1 MINVSGSVRRT
12 LSSAREVT
20 DLVLGHYMS
29 AVQAHSEGGHV
40 AWSTAVAPPSEIM
53 YTLGIQPLFPENYA
67 CVSTV
72 MKTVGN
78 MFDASE
84 ANGLSRDLCS
94 YARCVVGSVLGCEAP
109 FGGME
114 KPDVLISTKNVCTSY
129 LKWWQTMAH
138 ELNCPLHVVDCPRIT
153 EKIEAFHVEYVA
165 KQLKRLASE
174 LEKITGRNLEEERL
188 KEAVRLS
195 DAAAQL
201 WRTVLDSRK
210 SRPSPM
216 GVTDSSAAMFPM
228 VASAGTK
235 EAVEYYDRLL
245 REVSERVKDG
255 LGVIQDERFRLLLSG
270 IPFWHHLN
278 LFNYLENKYGAV
290 FVHELYTA
298 TWGIAGLNPASPFE
312 SLALKA
318 LYNPTNMPQEWL
330 EDWVVKIVKDFHID
344 GMVLLSS
351 RSCKAT
357 SMGNIAVQRFLRERH
372 GIPSVVLE
380 ADHTDERAYSDTQ
393 TKAKLDVFMEI
404 LGAK

>member
-1 MINVSGSVRRT
+1 
-12 LSSAREVT
+12 
-20 DLVLGHYMS
+20 MS
-29 AVQAHSEGGHV
+29 AVQAHSEGRHV
-40 AWSTAVAPPSEIM
+40 AWSTAVAPPSEIL

-72 MKTVGN
+72 MKAVGN
-78 MFDASE
+78 MFDVSE

-94 YARCVVGSVLGCEAP
+94 YARCVVGSVLGCESP

-129 LKWWQTMAH
+129 LKWWQSMAH
-138 ELNCPLHVVDCPRIT
+138 VLKCPLYVMDCPRIT
-153 EKIEAFHVEYVA
+153 ERIEAFHVEYVA
-165 KQLKRLASE
+165 EQLKRLASN
-174 LEKITGRNLEEERL
+174 LEKVTGRNLEEDRL

-195 DAAAQL
+195 DKAAQL
-201 WRTVLDSRK
+201 WRTVLDHRRSK
-210 SRPSPM
+210 PSPM

-270 IPFWHHLN
+270 IPFWHHLS
-278 LFNYLENKYGAV
+278 LFNYLENRYGAV

-298 TWGIAGLNPASPFE
+298 TWGITSLNPASPFG
-312 SLALKA
+312 SLAFKA

-330 EDWVVKIVKDFHID
+330 EEWVVKIVKDFQID

-372 GIPSVVLE
+372 EIPSVVLE
-380 ADHTDERAYSDTQ
+380 ADHTDERAYSDAQ

>member
-1 MINVSGSVRRT
+1 MKAVGS
-12 LSSAREVT
+12 
-20 DLVLGHYMS
+20 
-29 AVQAHSEGGHV
+29 
-40 AWSTAVAPPSEIM
+40 
-53 YTLGIQPLFPENYA
+53 
-67 CVSTV
+67 
-72 MKTVGN
+72 

-84 ANGLSRDLCS
+84 AHGLSRDLCS

-129 LKWWQTMAH
+129 LKWWQSMAH
-138 ELNCPLHVVDCPRIT
+138 VLKCPLYVIDCPRIT
-153 EKIEAFHVEYVA
+153 GKIEAFHVKYVA
-165 KQLKRLASE
+165 EQLERLASN
-174 LEKITGRNLEEERL
+174 LEKVTGRNLDEGKF
-188 KEAVRLS
+188 KEAVKLS
-195 DAAAQL
+195 DKAAQL
-201 WRTVLDSRK
+201 WRTVLDCRK

-228 VASAGTK
+228 VASAGTN

-278 LFNYLENKYGAV
+278 LFNYLESTYGAV

-298 TWGIAGLNPASPFE
+298 TWGIASLNPASPFE
-312 SLALKA
+312 SLAFKA

-330 EDWVVKIVKDFHID
+330 EEWVVKIVKDFQID

-380 ADHTDERAYSDTQ
+380 ADHTDERAYSDAQ